1 MTMNKL
7 DFDNYDVACFTQD
20 EETNSAIVEA
30 VTRLGEAQ
38 YKIYPGDVSKAVEYM
53 KSAARSKV
61 VFVDCTKRDL
71 IVSDVEKLMEFCP
84 PDTNVIILG
93 DRNDVS
99 IFRDLIKLNISDYLV
114 KPATPDILARSIAL
128 ALKLETNETIARR
141 KRSGKVI
148 LFLGT
153 IGGCG
158 TTTLATNTAVTLAND
173 LGKKVVLIDAD
184 FQFGNVRTLLDLPA
198 SHALHD
204 ALESPDRIDD
214 VFLEQSMGVYGDRL
228 RVISAEEP
236 LHEHIEMDQ
245 ERLVNLDQ
253 LMELITTKFHY
264 VIIDLC
270 RHHPVLWRYFN
281 RHASTVFFV
290 SSLNITSLRDTLRMS
305 SILTEEKDSK
315 TLSIIL
321 NHMREKDTIN
331 VERFEELLGRK
342 IDIDI
347 GYDSMAPEAA
357 DLGIPLIMKSQGYH
371 ADINKIIEAITGI
384 SLHKNQA
391 PFLTKIAKSL
401 LGH

>member
-1 MTMNKL
+1 MTKL

-20 EETNSAIVEA
+20 EETNTAVVEA
-30 VTRLGEAQ
+30 LTRLGDVQ
-38 YKIYPGDVSKAVEYM
+38 YKIYPGDVTKAVEYI
-53 KSAARSKV
+53 KSAFRSKV
-61 VFVDCTKRDL
+61 IFVDCSKRDL
-71 IVSDVEKLMEFCP
+71 IISDVEKLMEFCP

-99 IFRDLIKLNISDYLV
+99 IFRDLMKLNIADYLV
-114 KPATPDILARSIAL
+114 KPATADIFSRSIAV
-128 ALKLETNETIARR
+128 ALKLESNESISRR

-153 IGGCG
+153 NGGCG
-158 TTTLATNTAVTLAND
+158 TTTLATNTAVTLAGEM
-173 LGKKVVLIDAD
+173 GKKVVLIDAD

-204 ALESPDRIDD
+204 ALESPERIDD

-228 RVISAEEP
+228 RVVSAEEP
-236 LHEHIEMDQ
+236 LHEFIEMDQ
-245 ERLVNLDQ
+245 ERLTNLDQ
-253 LMELITTKFHY
+253 LMDLITTKFHY

-290 SSLNITSLRDTLRMS
+290 SNLNITSLRDTLRMS

-321 NHMREKDTIN
+321 NHIHEKDTIN

-342 IDIDI
+342 VDIEI
-347 GYDSMAPEAA
+347 GYNAMAPEAA
-357 DLGIPLIMKSQGYH
+357 DLGIPLATKNNGYRT
-371 ADINKIIEAITGI
+371 DIDKIIEAITGV
-384 SLHKNQA
+384 SMRKNQA
-391 PFLTKIAKSL
+391 PFLAKLTKSL
-401 LGH
+401 TGR